1 MLSKRTLCLLLLATA
16 CSLPTPALYAADSPD
31 ATWTGQLESDRL
43 LATRE
48 GTRLQ
53 GARSWT
59 VQRNK
64 ELLLIDAPEGDAHL
78 AITDL
83 QAPDLQS
90 ALRSV
95 WASYQPEFARAI
107 KLSTPTPANGG
118 WDSAYNVSYETSPNE
133 QKVLAAFALQKGT
146 SWTIVLI
153 DANEATLAKR
163 GAAVTQMVRSLAPQA
178 YQKESFAGRKPQRMD
193 AGRIAKLRSFLEEAM
208 QLVGIPGAGFAILD
222 QNQVVYEGGVGVR
235 QLGQRQPVD
244 AHTRFMAASNTKGMS
259 TLLLSTL
266 VDEGKLRWDQP
277 VQQVYPGF
285 RLGSAEVSAKVEIR
299 HLVCACTGLPRQD
312 FEWIFEYRNATPDTS
327 LKLLSTNSPTS
338 GFGEVFQYNNLMAS
352 AAGYIGGHLAY
363 PGLPLGAA
371 YDKAMQKRIFDPLG
385 MQDTTFDM
393 ARGQRSNFAH
403 PHGLDRYNKVAE
415 LPMTLNYSVVPH
427 RPAGGVWT
435 SAHDLIRYVQLEAN
449 QGKLPDGR
457 QLVSAENLLMRRQP
471 QVSTGNQ
478 TYYGMGLFVDRSTG
492 VDVVHHGGSLFGYKS
507 DWYLL
512 PEAGIGAVLLTNSEQ
527 GRVLLG
533 AFQRRLL
540 ELVYDGEET
549 AMKNLR
555 TRVDAEKAE
564 FSKNYQSYTWPAQDA
579 SQLARRY
586 RSKELGEL
594 TVKRQGK
601 ELIFDFGEWQTGMAS
616 RKNADGTLTYVTIDQ
631 GFAPDPFE
639 FTVTRHEGKPA
650 LVTRDGQHDYYFVEQ
665 K

>member
-1 MLSKRTLCLLLLATA
+1 MLI
-16 CSLPTPALYAADSPD
+16 
-31 ATWTGQLESDRL
+31 
-43 LATRE
+43 
-48 GTRLQ
+48 
-53 GARSWT
+53 
-59 VQRNK
+59 
-64 ELLLIDAPEGDAHL
+64 IDAPEGDTHL
-78 AITDL
+78 AIMDL
-83 QAPDLQS
+83 QAPDLES
-90 ALRSV
+90 ALRTV
-95 WASYQPEFARAI
+95 WASYQPGFARAL

-118 WDSAYNVSYETSPNE
+118 WDSAFNVDYETSPNE
-133 QKVLAAFALQKGT
+133 QKILAAFALQKGN
-146 SWTIVLI
+146 SWTIALI
-153 DANEATLAKR
+153 DGSDATIAKR
-163 GAAVTQMVRSLAPQA
+163 GAALNQMVRSAAPLA
-178 YQKESFAGRKPQRMD
+178 YQKESFADRKPQHMD
-193 AGRIAKLRSFLEEAM
+193 AARIAKLRSFLEEAM
-208 QLVGIPGAGFAILD
+208 ELIGIPGAGFAILD

-235 QLGQRQPVD
+235 KLGQRQPVD
-244 AHTRFMAASNTKGMS
+244 AHTRFLAASNTKGMS

-266 VDEGKLRWDQP
+266 VDEGKLRWNQP
-277 VQQVYPGF
+277 VQQVFPSF
-285 RLGSAEVSAKVEIR
+285 QLGSADVSAKVEVR

-327 LKLLSTNSPTS
+327 LKLLSRNSPTS

-352 AAGYIGGHLAY
+352 AAGYIGGHLVY
-363 PGLPLGAA
+363 PELPLGAA

-385 MQDTTFDM
+385 MQDSTFDM
-393 ARGQRSNFAH
+393 ARGQHGNYAR
-403 PHGLDRYNKVAE
+403 PHGLDRHNKVAE
-415 LPMTLNYSVVPH
+415 LPMTLNYAVVPH

-478 TYYGMGLFVDRSTG
+478 TFYGMGLSVDRSMG

-512 PEAGIGAVLLTNSEQ
+512 PDAGIGAVLLTNSEQ

-555 TRVDAEKAE
+555 TRVTAEKAE
-564 FSKNYQSYTWPAQDA
+564 FSKNYQSYTLPAQDA
-579 SQLARRY
+579 SRLARRY
-586 RSKELGEL
+586 HSKELGEL
-594 TVKRQGK
+594 KVRHQGK
-601 ELIFDFGEWQTGMAS
+601 ELIFDFGEWQSGMAS
-616 RKNADGTLTYVTIDQ
+616 RKNADGTLTYLTLDQ

-639 FTVTRHEGKPA
+639 FTVTQHQGKRA
-650 LVTRDGQHDYYFVEQ
+650 LVTRDGQHDYFFVEQ

>member
-1 MLSKRTLCLLLLATA
+1 MLI
-16 CSLPTPALYAADSPD
+16 
-31 ATWTGQLESDRL
+31 
-43 LATRE
+43 
-48 GTRLQ
+48 
-53 GARSWT
+53 
-59 VQRNK
+59 
-64 ELLLIDAPEGDAHL
+64 IDAPEGDTHL
-78 AITDL
+78 AIMDL
-83 QAPDLQS
+83 QAPDLES
-90 ALRSV
+90 ALRTV
-95 WASYQPEFARAI
+95 WASYQPGFARAI
-107 KLSTPTPANGG
+107 KLSTPAPANGG
-118 WDSAYNVSYETSPNE
+118 WDSAFNVDYETSPNE
-133 QKVLAAFALQKGT
+133 QKTLAAFALQKGT
-146 SWTIVLI
+146 SWTIALI
-153 DANEATLAKR
+153 DGSDATIAKR
-163 GAAVTQMVRSLAPQA
+163 GAALNQMVRSAAPLA
-178 YQKESFAGRKPQRMD
+178 YQKESFAGRKPQHMD
-193 AGRIAKLRSFLEEAM
+193 AARIAKLRSFLEEAM
-208 QLVGIPGAGFAILD
+208 ELIGIPGAGFAILD

-235 QLGQRQPVD
+235 KLGQRQPVD
-244 AHTRFMAASNTKGMS
+244 AHTRFLAASNTKGMS

-266 VDEGKLRWDQP
+266 VDEGRLRWNQP
-277 VQQVYPGF
+277 VQQVFPGF
-285 RLGSAEVSAKVEIR
+285 QLGSADVSAKVEIR

-327 LKLLSTNSPTS
+327 LKLLSSNSPTS

-352 AAGYIGGHLAY
+352 AAGYIGGHLVY
-363 PGLPLGAA
+363 PELPLGAA

-385 MQDTTFDM
+385 MQDSTFDM
-393 ARGQRSNFAH
+393 ARGQHGNYAR
-403 PHGLDRYNKVAE
+403 PHGLDRHNKVAE
-415 LPMTLNYSVVPH
+415 LPMTLNYAVVPH

-478 TYYGMGLFVDRSTG
+478 TFYGMGLSVDSSMG

-512 PEAGIGAVLLTNSEQ
+512 PDAGIGAVLLTNSEQ

-555 TRVDAEKAE
+555 TRVAAEKAE
-564 FSKNYQSYTWPAQDA
+564 FSKNYQSYILPAQDA
-579 SQLARRY
+579 SRLARRY
-586 RSKELGEL
+586 HSKELGEL
-594 TVKRQGK
+594 KVRHQGK
-601 ELIFDFGEWQTGMAS
+601 ELIFDFGEWQSGMAS
-616 RKNADGTLTYVTIDQ
+616 RKNADGTLTYLTLDQ

-639 FTVTRHEGKPA
+639 FTVTQHQGRRA
-650 LVTRDGQHDYYFVEQ
+650 LVTHDGQHDYFFVEQ